1 MPANSNENIPPQMS
15 MDEEQGPSISTCIW
29 TNEAVA
35 LTSLA
40 EVVLEEA
47 S

>member
-1 MPANSNENIPPQMS
+1 MPANSHENHPPKMS
-15 MDEEQGPSISTCIW
+15 MDEEQGPSISTRIW

-35 LTSLA
+35 LTSPA